1 MIYQWPGDIVQFMRT
16 ALFSVLVLA
25 TLLDA
30 RLVSAGALFQDGF
43 LGLTQPE
50 LRAKLG
56 APHKVRT
63 RMAAQRVYNYHS
75 LDIWENVLK
84 DQMSGTMAEDVYV
97 FIRDGVR
104 VRYSFQYTEEYKPN
118 GDIPN
123 LLVSL
128 VDVEFLN
135 ADAPQALDVAVAV
148 PFPVPMSNLMQLV
161 PEFKPSL
168 SEDAPTFR
176 SNLFIILIQE
186 PPSSAARG
194 LIKARAKDD
203 YDWSLSYRLYNSE
216 GFPPRVRLS
225 DTITRMEFS
234 IDSPAFIRE
243 HQKITHEALLNPF
256 SEKAKS
262 LPPPPEPAKKGI
274 PKPRYAP

>member
-1 MIYQWPGDIVQFMRT
+1 MRT
-16 ALFSVLVLA
+16 ALFYLLIMLA
-25 TLLDA
+25 SLLETQV
-30 RLVSAGALFQDGF
+30 VSAEAVFQDGF

-75 LDIWENVLK
+75 LDTWENVLK

-97 FIRDGVR
+97 FIREGVR

-118 GDIPN
+118 GDFPN

-128 VDVEFLN
+128 VEVEFLN

-148 PFPVPMSNLMQLV
+148 PSPVPMSNLMQLV

-176 SNLFIILIQE
+176 SNLFIILIQK
-186 PPSSAARG
+186 PPSPAARG
-194 LIKARAKDD
+194 LIKSRAKDD

-216 GFPPRVRLS
+216 GFPARIRLS

-256 SEKAKS
+256 SEMAKS
-262 LPPPPEPAKKGI
+262 LPPPAEPVKKGI